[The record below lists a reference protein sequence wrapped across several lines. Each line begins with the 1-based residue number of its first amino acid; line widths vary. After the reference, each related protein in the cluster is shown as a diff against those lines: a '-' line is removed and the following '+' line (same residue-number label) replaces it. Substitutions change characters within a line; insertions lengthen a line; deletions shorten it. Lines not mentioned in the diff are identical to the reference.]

1 MRIFVISLIILAMMG
16 CSVPVQRDA
25 TVITIVEAHGQEGKR
40 SAKLEIEGMMC
51 EVGCAA
57 KIKKELLELEGVASV
72 IIDFNSDSSTDF
84 AIVEYDENTI
94 KPGALAS
101 TVNGIADGRL
111 YGVPSI
117 EVTNYS
123 PEPE

>member
-1 MRIFVISLIILAMMG
+1 MIG
-16 CSVPVQRDA
+16 CSEPAPKDA
-25 TVITIVEAHGQEGKR
+25 AVITTVEAHGPEGKR

-72 IIDFNSDSSTDF
+72 IIDFDSDRSNDF
-84 AIVEYDENTI
+84 AVVEYDENTI
-94 KPGALAS
+94 KPDILAA
-101 TVNGIADGRL
+101 TVNDIADGRL

-117 EVTNYS
+117 EITNYS
-123 PEPE
+123 PKSE